1 MLPAA
6 PSPVLACCLWALP
19 TAALAA
25 GHFAL
30 GAVAAAT
37 GMLAALASARP
48 GLRAGAIALPA
59 FLAAARPALPP
70 PPPNPPPGPVAIA
83 GEVARIVRTPVL
95 GGCVVHLARTGE
107 PLRLY
112 CDDDLDALPGDRL
125 AGLAC
130 AGAPA
135 APGVAPPLRAVVG
148 TLAVTP
154 GPASI
159 RRAGA
164 AARRALE
171 RQLLALLPGE
181 AGALVGSLVL
191 GRDTRP
197 GDEAQAAHRATGLS
211 HLLAVSGAHA
221 AMLAFLL
228 GGGGG
233 RGRRKLL
240 ASRTRTLAVLGALA
254 VYALV
259 TGGEP
264 PVLRAVV
271 GFGLAA
277 LAVHLGRPCG
287 AAALLAAPALF
298 TVLAQPAALTTPSF
312 LLSYAAVA
320 GLLLAG
326 ADAGRT
332 FTQRWLVAPLRASA
346 WATLLT
352 APLTLW
358 FFGQIAPWTVALT
371 PLLAPLV
378 GALLLGGLSLACL
391 GLVAPATAA
400 AVAPAIG
407 HVADLYLAAVVAG
420 DGLPGTPLP
429 ALCAPG
435 PVALAGGLATAL
447 AVLWRRPDR
456 VGAALAAALLAAP
469 HFAPLGSPGPSG
481 LHLAAVGHG
490 QACLLRF
497 ADGRQVAVD
506 CGSLQSPRL
515 AAERLVAAMPH
526 RRLDLLV
533 VTHAD
538 VDHHGGV
545 GPLLERTRVAAAVLP
560 TRLAGSPLAALLAA
574 HGAAVEHLLPG
585 ERATPWPALL
595 VGAPQLPAGAADNDH
610 SLWVRADLG
619 ATSVLLTGDAQE
631 LGVAA
636 ALAQGLAPP
645 ADALVLPHH
654 GRANANAAR
663 LLAAVSPRLALASAA
678 TGDGATRLG
687 ALLAARGV
695 PLWTTGLCGAIWL
708 PGAPHGAQPVALGPP
723 P

>member
-30 GAVAAAT
+30 GAAAAAA
-37 GMLAALASARP
+37 GLLAALASARP
-48 GLRAGAIALPA
+48 ELRAGAIALPA
-59 FLAAARPALPP
+59 FLAAAQPAPP
-70 PPPNPPPGPVAIA
+70 PPPPAPPPGPVAVA
-83 GEVARIVRTPVL
+83 GHVLRIVRTPVL
-95 GGCVVHLARTGE
+95 GGCVVHLAAGGAV
-107 PLRLY
+107 LRLT
-112 CDDDLDALPGDRL
+112 CDEDLEALPGDHVV
-125 AGLAC
+125 GLAC
-130 AGAPA
+130 AGNPA
-135 APGVAPPLRAVVG
+135 APGVTPPLRAVVA
-148 TLAVTP
+148 TLRITSSP
-154 GPASI
+154 LSL

-164 AARRALE
+164 MARRALE
-171 RQLLALLPGE
+171 RQLLSLLPGD

-233 RGRRKLL
+233 RGHRKLL
-240 ASRTRTLAVLGALA
+240 ASRGRTFAVLGALLA
-254 VYALV
+254 YALV

-287 AAALLAAPALF
+287 ATALLAAPALV
-298 TVLAQPAALTTPSF
+298 TVFAQPAAVTTPSF

-326 ADAGRT
+326 PDRGRT
-332 FTQRWLVAPLRASA
+332 FVQRWLLAPLRASA

-378 GALLLGGLSLACL
+378 GALLLGGLALACL
-391 GLVAPATAA
+391 GLVAPAAAA

-435 PVALAGGLATAL
+435 PVALAGGLAAAL
-447 AVLWRRPDR
+447 IVLWRRPDR
-456 VGAALAAALLAAP
+456 AGAAVAAALLAAP
-469 HFAPLGSPGPSG
+469 HFAPFGSPGPSG

-538 VDHHGGV
+538 VDHHGGI
-545 GPLLERTRVAAAVLP
+545 GALLERVWIAAAVLP
-560 TRLAGSPLAALLAA
+560 VQLAGSPLAELLTA
-574 HGAAVEHLLPG
+574 HGAAVAHLLPG
-585 ERATPWPALL
+585 ERASPWPDLL

-610 SLWVRADLG
+610 SLWVRAAIG
-619 ATSVLLTGDAQE
+619 ATSALLTGDAQE

-645 ADALVLPHH
+645 TEALVLPHH
-654 GRANANAAR
+654 GRANANVGR
-663 LLAAVSPRLALASAA
+663 LLAAVSPRWALASAA

-687 ALLAARGV
+687 DLLAARGV
-695 PLWTTGLCGAIWL
+695 PLWTTGLCGAVWL
-708 PGAPHGAQPVALGPP
+708 PGSPHGAQPVALGPTP
-723 P
+723 

>member
-1 MLPAA
+1 
-6 PSPVLACCLWALP
+6 
-19 TAALAA
+19 
-25 GHFAL
+25 
-30 GAVAAAT
+30 
-37 GMLAALASARP
+37 
-48 GLRAGAIALPA
+48 
-59 FLAAARPALPP
+59 
-70 PPPNPPPGPVAIA
+70 
-83 GEVARIVRTPVL
+83 
-95 GGCVVHLARTGE
+95 
-107 PLRLY
+107 
-112 CDDDLDALPGDRL
+112 
-125 AGLAC
+125 
-130 AGAPA
+130 
-135 APGVAPPLRAVVG
+135 
-148 TLAVTP
+148 
-154 GPASI
+154 
-159 RRAGA
+159 
-164 AARRALE
+164 
-171 RQLLALLPGE
+171 
-181 AGALVGSLVL
+181 
-191 GRDTRP
+191 
-197 GDEAQAAHRATGLS
+197 
-211 HLLAVSGAHA
+211 
-221 AMLAFLL
+221 LAFLL
-228 GGGGG
+228 GGGSGG

-240 ASRTRTLAVLGALA
+240 ASRVRTLAVLGVLA

-277 LAVHLGRPCG
+277 LAVQLGRPCG
-287 AAALLAAPALF
+287 AAALLAAPALV

-332 FTQRWLVAPLRASA
+332 FAQRWLVAPLRASA

-358 FFGQIAPWTVALT
+358 FFGQIAPWTVVLT

-378 GALLLGGLSLACL
+378 GALLLGGLSLAGL

-435 PVALAGGLATAL
+435 PLALAGGLAAAL
-447 AVLWRRPDR
+447 TVLWRRKDR
-456 VGAALAAALLAAP
+456 AGAALAAALLAAP

-515 AAERLVAAMPH
+515 AAERLVAALPH

-545 GPLLERTRVAAAVLP
+545 GPLLERTRVAAALLP
-560 TRLAGSPLAALLAA
+560 ARLAGSPLAALLAA
-574 HGAAVEHLLPG
+574 HGAAVAHLLPG
-585 ERATPWPALL
+585 ERATPWSDLL

-610 SLWVRADLG
+610 SLWVRAALG

-645 ADALVLPHH
+645 TDALLLPHH

-687 ALLAARGV
+687 DLLAARGV
-695 PLWTTGLCGAIWL
+695 PLWTTGQCGAIWL
-708 PGAPHGAQPVALGPP
+708 PDSPHGAPPVALGPP

>member
-6 PSPVLACCLWALP
+6 PPMLACCLWALP

-25 GHFAL
+25 DHFVL
-30 GAVAAAT
+30 GAAAAAA
-37 GMLAALASARP
+37 GLLAALASPRP
-48 GLRAGAIALPA
+48 ALRAGALALPA
-59 FLAAARPALPP
+59 FLAAAPIAPP
-70 PPPNPPPGPVAIA
+70 PASPPPQPGPVAIA
-83 GEVARIVRTPVL
+83 GDVARIVRTPAL
-95 GGCVVHLARTGE
+95 GGCVVHLAGRGGA
-107 PLRLY
+107 LRLA
-112 CDDDLDALPGDRL
+112 CDEDVEALPGDHL
-125 AGLAC
+125 EGLAC

-135 APGVAPPLRAVVG
+135 VPGVAPPLRAVVG
-148 TLAVTP
+148 TLRIAA
-154 GPASI
+154 GPPSLA
-159 RRAGA
+159 RAAA

-171 RQLLALLPGE
+171 RQLLTLLPGE

-197 GDEAQAAHRATGLS
+197 GDDVQAAHRATGLS

-228 GGGGG
+228 GGGGA

-240 ASRTRTLAVLGALA
+240 ASRPRTLAVLGALA
-254 VYALV
+254 AYAAV

-287 AAALLAAPALF
+287 AAALLAAPALA
-298 TVLAQPAALTTPSF
+298 TVFVQPAALTSPSF

-326 ADAGRT
+326 PDQGRT
-332 FTQRWLVAPLRASA
+332 VVQRWLAAPLRASA
-346 WATLLT
+346 WATLMT

-378 GALLLGGLSLACL
+378 GALLLAGLALACL
-391 GLVAPATAA
+391 GLIAPAAA
-400 AVAPAIG
+400 AALAPAVAA
-407 HVADLYLAAVVAG
+407 VADLYLAAVVAG
-420 DGLPGTPLP
+420 DSLPGTPLP
-429 ALCAPG
+429 AACAPG
-435 PVALAGGLATAL
+435 PLALGLGVAAAIAIAL
-447 AVLWRRPDR
+447 VRRDR
-456 VGAALAAALLAAP
+456 LGAAVAAALLAAP
-469 HFAPLGSPGPSG
+469 HFAPLGSRGAVG
-481 LHLAAVGHG
+481 MHLAAVGHG
-490 QACLLRF
+490 QACLLRLG
-497 ADGRQVAVD
+497 DGRQIAVD

-515 AAERLVAAMPH
+515 AADGLAAAMPH

-533 VTHAD
+533 ITHAD

-545 GPLLERTRVAAAVLP
+545 AQLLERVRIRAAVLP
-560 TRLAGSPLAALLAA
+560 ARLAESPLAALLAA
-574 HGAAVEHLLPG
+574 HGIAVACLPPGARTAPWPDLQLGAPLLP
-585 ERATPWPALL
+585 E
-595 VGAPQLPAGAADNDH
+595 GAADNDH
-610 SLWVRADLG
+610 SLWVRATVG
-619 ATSVLLTGDAQE
+619 ETSVLLTGDAQE

-645 ADALVLPHH
+645 TDVLVLPHH

-663 LLAAVSPRLALASAA
+663 LLAAVAPRLALASAA
-678 TGDGATRLG
+678 TGDGPTRLFE
-687 ALLAARGV
+687 LLAARGV
-695 PLWTTGLCGAIWL
+695 PLWTTGRSGALWL
-708 PGAPHGAQPVALGPP
+708 PGSPRGAPPRGSVAPP
-723 P
+723 

>member
-30 GAVAAAT
+30 GAAAAAA
-37 GMLAALASARP
+37 GLLAALASARP
-48 GLRAGAIALPA
+48 ELRAGAIALPA
-59 FLAAARPALPP
+59 FLAAAQPAPP
-70 PPPNPPPGPVAIA
+70 PPPPAPPPGPVAVA
-83 GEVARIVRTPVL
+83 GHVLRIVRTPVL
-95 GGCVVHLARTGE
+95 GGCVVHLAAGGAV
-107 PLRLY
+107 LRLT
-112 CDDDLDALPGDRL
+112 CDEDLEALPGDHVV
-125 AGLAC
+125 GLAC
-130 AGAPA
+130 AGNPA
-135 APGVAPPLRAVVG
+135 APGVTPPLRAVVA
-148 TLAVTP
+148 TLRITSSP
-154 GPASI
+154 LSL

-164 AARRALE
+164 MARRALE
-171 RQLLALLPGE
+171 RQLLSLLPGD

-233 RGRRKLL
+233 RGHRKLL
-240 ASRTRTLAVLGALA
+240 ASRGRTFAVLGALLA
-254 VYALV
+254 YALV

-287 AAALLAAPALF
+287 ATALLAAPALV
-298 TVLAQPAALTTPSF
+298 TVFAQPAAVTTPSF

-326 ADAGRT
+326 PDRGRT
-332 FTQRWLVAPLRASA
+332 FVQRWLLAPLRASA

-378 GALLLGGLSLACL
+378 GALLLGGLALACL
-391 GLVAPATAA
+391 GLVAPAAAA

-429 ALCAPG
+429 ALCAP
-435 PVALAGGLATAL
+435 
-447 AVLWRRPDR
+447 
-456 VGAALAAALLAAP
+456 
-469 HFAPLGSPGPSG
+469 PGPSG

-538 VDHHGGV
+538 VDHHGGI
-545 GPLLERTRVAAAVLP
+545 GALLERVWIAAAVLP
-560 TRLAGSPLAALLAA
+560 VQLAGSPLAELLTA
-574 HGAAVEHLLPG
+574 HGAAVAHLLPG
-585 ERATPWPALL
+585 ERASPWPDLL

-610 SLWVRADLG
+610 SLWVRAAIG
-619 ATSVLLTGDAQE
+619 ATSALLTGDAQE

-645 ADALVLPHH
+645 TEALVLPHH
-654 GRANANAAR
+654 GRANANVGR
-663 LLAAVSPRLALASAA
+663 LLAAVSPRWALASAA

-687 ALLAARGV
+687 DLLAARGV
-695 PLWTTGLCGAIWL
+695 PLWTTGLCGAVWL
-708 PGAPHGAQPVALGPP
+708 PGSPHGAQPVALGPTP
-723 P
+723 